1 MNEKFDP
8 MYVGKGD
15 RPKFEGPPERAMPGG
30 KKAAKAKT
38 YCDGWRKYAEPVA
51 EFMDWHIHSFGQ
63 EVKFVSKDYKH
74 VQSMGIPFIEALY
87 EAIQRTKKCQATSPR
102 PVSSSS
108 APSSSAASRTPS
120 KPPASPRSSTDRDT
134 WTFDIKTDSS
144 KPERS
149 TSPSRTSSK

>member
-30 KKAAKAKT
+30 KKAAKAKA

-87 EAIQRTKKCQATSPR
+87 EAIQRTKKCQTTSPR
-102 PVSSSS
+102 QASSSS

-120 KPPASPRSSTDRDT
+120 KTPASPRSSTGPST
-134 WTFDIKTDSS
+134 WTFDTETGSS
-144 KPERS
+144 KRG
-149 TSPSRTSSK
+149 T